1 MKKKVLLFPLA
12 NVLGHLSRTLALAE
26 AFLAVGYDVYL
37 TLTNDYWLLHQF
49 SDSRITFIPSQEM
62 DASLTRNMGKLYDEF
77 GIQNCDLASLEYSTQ
92 LSIDELKRRGE
103 KLSELVNIDA
113 EIIKKVRPDVIVID
127 YHFAPLMLNNLS
139 ETPVFFISHHIG
151 FPSLYYNLKNEYP
164 YPFEGS
170 KHQVLVPG
178 IQEFEILN
186 PLQDLNQKWMM
197 CGPFFW
203 KGWEKMEI
211 NQKPVTSDVL
221 LFFGSTGATEKLTPW
236 LTECLSSSYQL
247 ATVNLSSDNNF
258 ISLEFYLKHTSL
270 VICHGGHETVMAAIR
285 QKKPMIIIPNNL
297 EQLEI
302 GRRVQELSLGI
313 LINKPYQTI
322 KIEELKNSITSLMA
336 NKMVQSKLD
345 FFSSLIYQSKGAQV
359 AAQFIDEQ
367 LELLKFNEN
376 IFSSNN
382 LN

>member
-1 MKKKVLLFPLA
+1 
-12 NVLGHLSRTLALAE
+12 
-26 AFLAVGYDVYL
+26 
-37 TLTNDYWLLHQF
+37 
-49 SDSRITFIPSQEM
+49 
-62 DASLTRNMGKLYDEF
+62 
-77 GIQNCDLASLEYSTQ
+77 
-92 LSIDELKRRGE
+92 
-103 KLSELVNIDA
+103 
-113 EIIKKVRPDVIVID
+113 
-127 YHFAPLMLNNLS
+127 
-139 ETPVFFISHHIG
+139 
-151 FPSLYYNLKNEYP
+151 
-164 YPFEGS
+164 
-170 KHQVLVPG
+170 
-178 IQEFEILN
+178 
-186 PLQDLNQKWMM
+186 
-197 CGPFFW
+197 
-203 KGWEKMEI
+203 
-211 NQKPVTSDVL
+211 
-221 LFFGSTGATEKLTPW
+221 
-236 LTECLSSSYQL
+236 L